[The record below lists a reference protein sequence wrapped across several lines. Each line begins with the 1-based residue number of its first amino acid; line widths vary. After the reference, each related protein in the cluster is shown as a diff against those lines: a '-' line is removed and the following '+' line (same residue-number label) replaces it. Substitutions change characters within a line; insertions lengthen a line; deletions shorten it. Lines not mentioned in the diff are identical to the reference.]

1 MPDALAASIQLPTEP
16 AAGVQAPDALAASTH
31 ISGVGGSG
39 SHFSTAR
46 AANASED
53 ANVEALSLILT
64 QLAAVA
70 EVAAVATCI
79 S

>member
-1 MPDALAASIQLPTEP
+1 MPEALPAPTQVPTEP
-16 AAGVQAPDALAASTH
+16 AAGVQAPEASLASVH

-46 AANASED
+46 AASASE
-53 ANVEALSLILT
+53 AASEEALGLTLT

-70 EVAAVATCI
+70 EVAAASTCI

>member
-1 MPDALAASIQLPTEP
+1 MPEASLAS
-16 AAGVQAPDALAASTH
+16 VH

-39 SHFSTAR
+39 SHFSTAL
-46 AANASED
+46 AANARD
-53 ANVEALSLILT
+53 AANAEALGLTLT

-70 EVAAVATCI
+70 EVAAVVTCI

>member
-1 MPDALAASIQLPTEP
+1 MPEALPAPTQVPTEP
-16 AAGVQAPDALAASTH
+16 AAGVQAAEAPLASVH

-46 AANASED
+46 AENASE
-53 ANVEALSLILT
+53 AASEEAIDLTLT